1 MCLSAKSMICA
12 THYDHHEGSLKFDAR
27 FAKSYTHFC
36 YLKTSPPK
44 HQPSTNIVYIYI
56 YIPGDLMWPFLSPIV
71 RGSLLTLER
80 VIFTIPKRSQSQH
93 CQVYIYI
100 YVYVPPGSLTVRP
113 WKYTIPKGR
122 LVFQPSFFRGELLN
136 FGRVYRIV
144 LLPNSAGASSEPL
157 KKSRSW
163 RFTSFRQHD
172 TRQNLQNRKGGRGK
186 LR

>member
-1 MCLSAKSMICA
+1 V
-12 THYDHHEGSLKFDAR
+12 T
-27 FAKSYTHFC
+27 
-36 YLKTSPPK
+36 
-44 HQPSTNIVYIYI
+44 
-56 YIPGDLMWPFLSPIV
+56 FLSPIV

-80 VIFTIPKRSQSQH
+80 VKYNHPKKVTIAELPGI
-93 CQVYIYI
+93 YIYI

-157 KKSRSW
+157 KKSRS
-163 RFTSFRQHD
+163 
-172 TRQNLQNRKGGRGK
+172 
-186 LR
+186 